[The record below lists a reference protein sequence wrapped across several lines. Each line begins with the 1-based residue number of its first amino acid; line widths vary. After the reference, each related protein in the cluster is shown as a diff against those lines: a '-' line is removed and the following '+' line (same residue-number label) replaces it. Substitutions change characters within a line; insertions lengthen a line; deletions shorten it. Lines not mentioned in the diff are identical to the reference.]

1 MGEASPLGEV
11 NWTGTTRLVVEIA
24 RIETEAGVA
33 VERILSPVVQ
43 ELAEVEERLFQGI
56 GSHVELI
63 AEITRYVLK
72 SGGKRVRPTLLLLSA
87 KLCGYRG
94 GSRNIALATVAEYMH
109 AATLIHDDIID
120 NADKRRGLPSANSLW
135 GPQISV
141 LAGDFLYARSLQIL
155 VADGDL
161 AVMQAFADATV
172 RMTEGEVR
180 EVQMAGNLDLT
191 YDDYLEIIVSK
202 TAALISAA
210 CRAGALIAK
219 ASEDRVAA
227 LTEFGLN
234 LGIGFQLVDD
244 ALDFSAKEDRLGK
257 PVGNDFKE
265 GKVTFPMLH
274 VLRTAPAPSR
284 ARIKELVTKET
295 IGEADLAEV
304 KEMVER
310 HGAVAATM
318 AHARTYLERSKEL
331 LGNFQDSAAKHSL
344 VLLVDFVRDRDW

>member
-1 MGEASPLGEV
+1 M
-11 NWTGTTRLVVEIA
+11 TVE
-24 RIETEAGVA
+24 G
-33 VERILSPVVQ
+33 ILSPVVW
-43 ELAEVEERLFQGI
+43 ELAEVEERLFHEI
-56 GSHVELI
+56 GGNVELI
-63 AEITRYVLK
+63 AEIIRYVLK
-72 SGGKRVRPTLLLLSA
+72 SGGKRIRPALLLLSA
-87 KLCGYRG
+87 KLCGYRD
-94 GSRNIALATVAEYMH
+94 GSRNIALAAVAEYMH

-120 NADKRRGLPSANSLW
+120 NADKRRGLPSANSTW
-135 GPQISV
+135 GPQVSV

-180 EVQMAGNLDLT
+180 EVQMAGNLDIT
-191 YDDYLEIIVSK
+191 YDEYLEIIISK

-210 CRAGALIAK
+210 CRAGALIAG
-219 ASEDRVAA
+219 AEVPAVAA

-244 ALDFSAKEDRLGK
+244 ALDFVAKEDRLGK

-265 GKVTFPMLH
+265 GKVTFP
-274 VLRTAPAPSR
+274 VYQILRAGSEADR
-284 ARIKELVTKET
+284 GRIRELATKET
-295 IGEADLAEV
+295 MGESELAEV

-318 AHARTYLERSKEL
+318 EQVRIYLEKAKESL
-331 LGNFQDSAAKHSL
+331 AIFPDSAAKRSL
-344 VLLVDFVRDRDW
+344 VLMVDFVRDRDW

>member
-1 MGEASPLGEV
+1 MS
-11 NWTGTTRLVVEIA
+11 
-24 RIETEAGVA
+24 
-33 VERILSPVVQ
+33 VERILLPVIQ
-43 ELAEVEERLFQGI
+43 ELAEVEDRLFQEI
-56 GSHVELI
+56 GGKVELI
-63 AEITRYVLK
+63 GEITRYVLK
-72 SGGKRVRPTLLLLSA
+72 SGGKRIRPALLLLSA
-87 KLCGYRG
+87 KLCGYRDG
-94 GSRNIALATVAEYMH
+94 TRNIALAAVAEYMH

-120 NADKRRGLPSANSLW
+120 HADKRRGLPSANSTW

-172 RMTEGEVR
+172 RMTEGEVL

-191 YDDYLEIIVSK
+191 YDEYLEIIISK

-210 CRAGALIAK
+210 CRAGALIARAE
-219 ASEDRVAA
+219 ASAVAA

-234 LGIGFQLVDD
+234 LGVGFQLVDD
-244 ALDFSAKEDRLGK
+244 ALDFVAKEDRLGK

-265 GKVTFPMLH
+265 GKVTFPVLH
-274 VLRTAPAPSR
+274 VLRAGSEANRSR
-284 ARIKELVTKET
+284 LRELAAKET
-295 IGEADLAEV
+295 IGESDLAEV

-318 AHARTYLERSKEL
+318 EQVRTYLEKAKQSL
-331 LGNFQDSAAKHSL
+331 DTFPDSAPKRSL
-344 VLLVDFVRDRDW
+344 VLMVDFVRDRDW

>member
-1 MGEASPLGEV
+1 M
-11 NWTGTTRLVVEIA
+11 T
-24 RIETEAGVA
+24 
-33 VERILSPVVQ
+33 VERILFPVIH
-43 ELAEVEERLFQGI
+43 ELAEVEDRLFQQI
-56 GSHVELI
+56 GGNVELI
-63 AEITRYVLK
+63 GEITRYVLK
-72 SGGKRVRPTLLLLSA
+72 SGGKRIRPALLLLSA

-94 GSRNIALATVAEYMH
+94 GTRNIALAAVAEYMH

-120 NADKRRGLPSANSLW
+120 HADKRRGLPSANSIW

-180 EVQMAGNLDLT
+180 EVQMAGNLELT
-191 YDDYLEIIVSK
+191 YDEYLEIIISK

-210 CRAGALIAK
+210 CRAGALIAG
-219 ASEDRVAA
+219 SEAAAVAA

-234 LGIGFQLVDD
+234 LGIGYQLVDD
-244 ALDFSAKEDRLGK
+244 ALDFIAKEDRLGK

-265 GKVTFPMLH
+265 GKVTFPVFH
-274 VLRTAPAPSR
+274 VLRAGSEADRSR
-284 ARIKELVTKET
+284 LRELAAAES
-295 IGEADLAEV
+295 IRESDLAEV

-318 AHARTYLERSKEL
+318 EQVHAYLEKAKESL
-331 LGNFQDSAAKHSL
+331 SIFPDSAAKRSL
-344 VLLVDFVRDRDW
+344 VLMVDFVRDRDW

>member
-1 MGEASPLGEV
+1 MG
-11 NWTGTTRLVVEIA
+11 VEK
-24 RIETEAGVA
+24 
-33 VERILSPVVQ
+33 ILYPVVQ
-43 ELAEVEERLFQGI
+43 ELAEVEDRLFREI
-56 GSHVELI
+56 GGKVELI
-63 AEITRYVLK
+63 GDITRYVLK
-72 SGGKRVRPTLLLLSA
+72 SGGKRIRPALLLLSA

-94 GSRNIALATVAEYMH
+94 GSRDIALAVVAEYMH

-120 NADKRRGLPSANSLW
+120 SADKRRGLPSANNIW

-191 YDDYLEIIVSK
+191 YEEYLEIIISK

-210 CRAGALIAK
+210 CRAGALIAG
-219 ASEDRVAA
+219 ASKEAVAVM
-227 LTEFGLN
+227 TDFGLN

-244 ALDFSAKEDRLGK
+244 ALDLSAVEDRLGK

-265 GKVTFPMLH
+265 GKVTFPVLH
-274 VLRTAPAPSR
+274 VLRTASEPDR
-284 ARIKELVTKET
+284 ARIRELAAREK

-304 KEMVER
+304 REIVER

-318 AHARTYLERSKEL
+318 ELARAYLERSKESL
-331 LGNFQDSAAKHSL
+331 ALFQDSTAKRSL

>member
-1 MGEASPLGEV
+1 MG
-11 NWTGTTRLVVEIA
+11 VEKILYP
-24 RIETEAGVA
+24 VA
-33 VERILSPVVQ
+33 Q
-43 ELAEVEERLFQGI
+43 ELAEVEDRLFREI
-56 GSHVELI
+56 GGKVELI
-63 AEITRYVLK
+63 GDITRYVLK
-72 SGGKRVRPTLLLLSA
+72 SGGKRIRPALLLLSA

-94 GSRNIALATVAEYMH
+94 GSRDIALAVVAEYMH

-120 NADKRRGLPSANSLW
+120 SADKRRGLPSANNIW

-191 YDDYLEIIVSK
+191 YEEYLEIIISK

-210 CRAGALIAK
+210 CRAGALIAG
-219 ASEDRVAA
+219 ASKDAVAVM
-227 LTEFGLN
+227 TDFGLN

-244 ALDFSAKEDRLGK
+244 ALDLSAMEDRLGK

-265 GKVTFPMLH
+265 GKVTFPVLH
-274 VLRTAPAPSR
+274 VLRTASEPDR
-284 ARIKELVTKET
+284 ARIRELAAREK

-304 KEMVER
+304 REIVER
-310 HGAVAATM
+310 NGAVAATM
-318 AHARTYLERSKEL
+318 EQARSYLERSKESL
-331 LGNFQDSAAKHSL
+331 ALFQDSTAKRSL